1 MSLLDSSITPYL
13 TILVIFAVLAGFAR
27 KTLVKVIIFLLIFTI
42 LMALFPALLV
52 KYTELIR
59 SIRGIF

>member
-1 MSLLDSSITPYL
+1 MSILESGIAPYL

-27 KTLVKVIIFLLIFTI
+27 KTLIKSIIILLVFTV
-42 LMALFPALLV
+42 LMALFPVLLV

-59 SIRGIF
+59 AIRGIF